1 MATINVVVHGALG
14 RMGQEV
20 LRAVTN
26 AEDMTPVTT
35 EDRGK
40 IQFSTEEMKVLYE
53 ALSFT
58 DQLQTKDYERASEG
72 VDLEALFQK
81 VMKLANLN

>member
-1 MATINVVVHGALG
+1 MIVNELAKEFLDFGPQQDDGVV
-14 RMGQEV
+14 
-20 LRAVTN
+20 
-26 AEDMTPVTT
+26 AEDMTPITT

>member
-1 MATINVVVHGALG
+1 MIVNELAKEFFDFEPQQDDGTV
-14 RMGQEV
+14 
-20 LRAVTN
+20 
-26 AEDMTPVTT
+26 AEDMTPITT

-81 VMKLANLN
+81 VMKLANVN

>member
-1 MATINVVVHGALG
+1 MIVDPDAWAYFLENCT
-14 RMGQEV
+14 QECDDGV
-20 LRAVTN
+20 A
-26 AEDMTPVTT
+26 AENMTPVTT